1 MKSILKSVSYL
12 AGKKKNPTRH
22 QSQFLKPYGNF
33 LALFSSH
40 FLLVYL
46 RKLKSLANMCSK

>member
-1 MKSILKSVSYL
+1 MKSILKTVSKI

-22 QSQFLKPYGNF
+22 QSQNLKPYGNF

-40 FLLVYL
+40 YLLVCL